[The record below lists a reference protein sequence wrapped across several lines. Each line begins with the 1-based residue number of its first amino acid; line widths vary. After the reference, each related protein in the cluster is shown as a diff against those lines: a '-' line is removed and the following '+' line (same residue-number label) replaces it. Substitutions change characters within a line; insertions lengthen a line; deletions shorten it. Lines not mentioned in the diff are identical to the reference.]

1 MVFPHF
7 LVHSQSLWLTVVPV
21 LQPPDQPHE
30 ENLRLGE
37 FALHLLN
44 TSGKIWTNGS
54 MEITTVLTA
63 CTLDDLRMGME
74 RVTSR

>member
-1 MVFPHF
+1 M
-7 LVHSQSLWLTVVPV
+7 LTVVPV
-21 LQPPDQPHE
+21 LQPTDQPHK

-54 MEITTVLTA
+54 MEITTALTA